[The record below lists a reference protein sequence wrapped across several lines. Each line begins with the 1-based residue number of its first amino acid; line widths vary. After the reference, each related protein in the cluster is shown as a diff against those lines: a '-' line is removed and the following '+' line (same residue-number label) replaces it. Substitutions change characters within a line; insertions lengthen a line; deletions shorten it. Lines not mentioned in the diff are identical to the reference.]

1 MGRTGRTITR
11 ASLACSVTLLAALAL
26 GCGSSGL
33 NRPVTTLELDPG
45 PSGVQRANVT
55 LHSFYF
61 EPNRIVVH
69 AGRPVELTLH
79 NHALFVPH
87 NFSISDETISV
98 SRGVGGKRT
107 HTIRF
112 TPEKPGEYRFFC
124 HVGSHAKKGMTGVLV
139 VVP

>member
-1 MGRTGRTITR
+1 MRPHR
-11 ASLACSVTLLAALAL
+11 ALARLWVSLAFTAVLAF

-33 NRPVTTLELDPG
+33 NRPVSTLEATPDAA
-45 PSGVQRANVT
+45 GVQHAKVT

-69 AGRPVELTLH
+69 AGRPVELKIH

-87 NFSISDETISV
+87 NFTISDQTVHV
-98 SRGVGGKRT
+98 SQNVGGKRT
-107 HTIRF
+107 HTVRF
-112 TPEKPGEYRFFC
+112 TPEAPGEYIFLC